1 MKRGITFQQYRGMDV
16 FFFTALLCLCETL
29 IAFASTRWFPGEP
42 YTLSLTSAVTAIVM
56 VRWGAFAVIP
66 AVAGALVFCLA
77 SSAAPAQYL
86 IYLLGN
92 LAALSLLP
100 LVKNQW
106 NWRKL
111 HENVLLTMVYGALV
125 TLLMQAGRF
134 LIAMALGNP
143 PAICVGFITTDVL
156 SVLFA
161 VLLCWISRRLDGI
174 LEDQKDYLKRIQ
186 DEDDNQARR
195 MTP

>member
-16 FFFTALLCLCETL
+16 FFFAALLCLCETL
-29 IAFASTRWFPGEP
+29 IALASTRWFPGEP

-56 VRWGAFAVIP
+56 VRWGAFAAIP

-77 SSAAPAQYL
+77 SGAAPAQFL
-86 IYLLGN
+86 IYMLGN
-92 LAALSLLP
+92 LVALALLP
-100 LVKNQW
+100 LVRGRW
-106 NWRKL
+106 NWRRL
-111 HENVLLTMVYGALV
+111 HEDVLLTMVYGALAA
-125 TLLMQAGRF
+125 LLMQAGRF
-134 LIAMALGNP
+134 LIALVLGYP
-143 PAICVGFITTDVL
+143 PAICAGFITTDVL

-195 MTP
+195 TTP

>member
-56 VRWGAFAVIP
+56 VRWGAFAAFP
-66 AVAGALVFCLA
+66 AVLGGLAFCMA
-77 SSAAPAQYL
+77 SGAAPTQYL
-86 IYLLGN
+86 IYIIGN
-92 LAALSLLP
+92 LAAMAMLP
-100 LVKNQW
+100 LLKKW
-106 NWRKL
+106 GWRKL
-111 HENVLLTMVYGALV
+111 HESVLLTMAYAALI
-125 TLLMQAGRF
+125 TLLMQLGRC
-134 LIAMALGNP
+134 LIALALGNP
-143 PAICVGFITTDVL
+143 PVICAGFITTDVL

-174 LEDQKDYLKRIQ
+174 LEDQRNYLKRIQ
-186 DEDDNQARR
+186 EEQENEARR
-195 MTP
+195 MDP

>member
-16 FFFTALLCLCETL
+16 FFFTALLCLCESL
-29 IAFASTRWFPGEP
+29 IALASTRWFPGEP

-77 SSAAPAQYL
+77 SGAAPAQYL
-86 IYLLGN
+86 IYMVGN
-92 LAALSLLP
+92 LAAMALLP
-100 LVKNQW
+100 LVRGKW
-106 NWRKL
+106 NWRRL
-111 HENVLLTMVYGALV
+111 HDNVLLAMVYGALV

-134 LIAMALGNP
+134 LMALVLGNP
-143 PAICVGFITTDVL
+143 PAICAGFITTDVL

-161 VLLCWISRRLDGI
+161 VLLVWISRRLDGI

-186 DEDDNQARR
+186 EEDDNQARR

>member
-16 FFFTALLCLCETL
+16 FFFTALLCLCESL
-29 IAFASTRWFPGEP
+29 IALASTRWFPGEP

-77 SSAAPAQYL
+77 SGAAPAQYL
-86 IYLLGN
+86 IYMVGN
-92 LAALSLLP
+92 LTAMALLP
-100 LVKNQW
+100 LVRGKW
-106 NWRKL
+106 NWRRL
-111 HENVLLTMVYGALV
+111 HDNVLLAMVYGALV

-134 LIAMALGNP
+134 LMALVLGNP
-143 PAICVGFITTDVL
+143 PAICAGFITTDVL

-161 VLLCWISRRLDGI
+161 VLLVWISRRLDGI

>member
-77 SSAAPAQYL
+77 SSAPPAQYL

-134 LIAMALGNP
+134 LIALALGNP